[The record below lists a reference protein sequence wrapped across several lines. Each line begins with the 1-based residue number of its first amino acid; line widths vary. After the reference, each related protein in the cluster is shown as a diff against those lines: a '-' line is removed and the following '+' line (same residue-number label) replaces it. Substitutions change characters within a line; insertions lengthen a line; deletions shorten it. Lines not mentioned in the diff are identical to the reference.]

1 MMLTITQ
8 EEHILE
14 SFAVLKGDNQESITF
29 ESLKEVLVKM
39 GDSKISDDDIK
50 NMIEEAD
57 LAGNGRVTLEEFKQL
72 LMR

>member
-1 MMLTITQ
+1 MLTITQ

-14 SFAVLKGDNQESITF
+14 SFAVLKGGNQESITF

>member
-14 SFAVLKGDNQESITF
+14 SFAVLKGSNQESITF
-29 ESLKEVLVKM
+29 ESLKEVLVRM

-50 NMIEEAD
+50 NMME
-57 LAGNGRVTLEEFKQL
+57 
-72 LMR
+72 